1 MNTLVLASEL
11 SGRVVV
17 TLGGEAVA
25 QIKDVVFDGPA
36 GRITGFTLSGR
47 GLLAGPLKQSLPFSH
62 VHAVGPSAVMIV
74 SKALFE
80 DRDAVVGRGEADRGR
95 VPGAPVLTEEG
106 IDIGTVADVVIE
118 TGTSGRVVGFE
129 VAANDNLDPQH
140 RKVFVP
146 RGQSLAV
153 SGDALVVPAQA
164 RHFVTDDLPSFAA
177 QVEAFLTHMRHR

>member
-1 MNTLVLASEL
+1 MNSLVLASEL

-47 GLLAGPLKQSLPFSH
+47 GLLAGPLKQSLRFSH

-74 SKALFE
+74 SQALFE
-80 DRDAVVGRGEADRGR
+80 DRDAVVGRGEAGRGR
-95 VPGAPVLTEEG
+95 VLGAPVLTEEG
-106 IDIGTVADVVIE
+106 TEIGTVADVVIE
-118 TGTSGRVVGFE
+118 TGASGQVVGFE
-129 VAANDNLDPQH
+129 VAANDNLDAQH

-153 SGDALVVPAQA
+153 SGQALVVPAQA
-164 RHFVTDDLPSFAA
+164 QRFVADDLPSFAP